1 MRYVRSSRGQKHA
14 MPVSPDQA
22 DQTRRVQL
30 PDETGP
36 VPVSVAYAQTR
47 WFGVPPPLFL
57 LGLASVAF
65 VIAIV
70 LFAGGSWAIGLVLL
84 GLSALLVAAFLEIA
98 RRRPD
103 SAFTHASSVAAGGAR
118 TWAATQLELVR
129 ARTSAIAEVQRVR
142 ARRSLIES
150 ERRMAQLRLD
160 EAVRSE
166 DGETA
171 DAARERLLELDRAEQ
186 ALEGREEAGR
196 AKADERIRR
205 VRLSVQQTMIVKPE
219 PYPPPDEGDPPTPA
233 PIPEPYPAPD
243 EDTRRPAA

>member
-1 MRYVRSSRGQKHA
+1 
-14 MPVSPDQA
+14 MPTSPDQA
-22 DQTRRVQL
+22 DHTRSVHL

-57 LGLASVAF
+57 LGLASAAF
-65 VIAIV
+65 AFAVL
-70 LFAGGSWAIGLVLL
+70 LFAGGSWALGLVLL
-84 GLSALLVAAFLEIA
+84 GLSALLLAAFLEVA

-103 SAFTHASSVAAGGAR
+103 SALTRASSLAAGGAR
-118 TWAATQLELVR
+118 SWAGTQLELVR

-142 ARRSLIES
+142 AKRSLIES

-166 DGETA
+166 DAEAA

-186 ALEGREEAGR
+186 GLEGREEAGR
-196 AKADERIRR
+196 AHANERIRR

-219 PYPPPDEGDPPTPA
+219 PYPPPDEGDPPAPA

>member
-1 MRYVRSSRGQKHA
+1 
-14 MPVSPDQA
+14 MPTSPDQA
-22 DQTRRVQL
+22 DHTRSVHL

-57 LGLASVAF
+57 LGLASAAF
-65 VIAIV
+65 AFAVL
-70 LFAGGSWAIGLVLL
+70 LFAGGSWALGLVLL
-84 GLSALLVAAFLEIA
+84 GLSALLLAAFLEVA

-103 SAFTHASSVAAGGAR
+103 SALTRASSLAAGGAR
-118 TWAATQLELVR
+118 SWAGTQLELVR

-142 ARRSLIES
+142 AKRSLIES

-166 DGETA
+166 DAEAA
-171 DAARERLLELDRAEQ
+171 DAARERLRELDRAEQ
-186 ALEGREEAGR
+186 GLEGREEAGR
-196 AKADERIRR
+196 AHANERIRR

>member
-1 MRYVRSSRGQKHA
+1 
-14 MPVSPDQA
+14 MPASPDQA
-22 DQTRRVQL
+22 DHTRSVHL

-57 LGLASVAF
+57 LGLASAAF
-65 VIAIV
+65 AFAVL
-70 LFAGGSWAIGLVLL
+70 LFAGGSWALGLVLL
-84 GLSALLVAAFLEIA
+84 GLSALLLAAFLEVA

-103 SAFTHASSVAAGGAR
+103 SALTRASSLAAGGAR
-118 TWAATQLELVR
+118 SWAGTQLELVR

-142 ARRSLIES
+142 AKRSLIES

-166 DGETA
+166 DAEAA
-171 DAARERLLELDRAEQ
+171 DAARERLRELDRAEQ
-186 ALEGREEAGR
+186 RLEGREEAGR
-196 AKADERIRR
+196 AHANERIRR